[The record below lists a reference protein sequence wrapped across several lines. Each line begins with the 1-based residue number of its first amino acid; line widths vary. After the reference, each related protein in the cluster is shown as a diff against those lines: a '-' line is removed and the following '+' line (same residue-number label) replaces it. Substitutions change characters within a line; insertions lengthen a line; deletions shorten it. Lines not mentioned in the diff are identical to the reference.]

1 VLDAIAIECEGD
13 IRAAV
18 RDLQAISMGR
28 TKIEESELAALGDR
42 ATVHSMRDLMR
53 AILADRDPKAAKFM
67 MMDVGEEP
75 GFVLTWLD
83 ENIHRAYKGTEMVN
97 AYECLSRADVFLG
110 RVHVRQN
117 YTFWS
122 YATDLMAFGVTLSK
136 KQPLPGYQDIQFPRF
151 LMGMSGSKTAR
162 GARKE
167 VAGKFGEYLHR
178 SQTAIIKDMLPTLN
192 TMFSNDEELRIA
204 LARDLNLTQED
215 IAFLWL
221 RKVDAPEVK
230 ALMAQLAPPPKP
242 KEEKEKPKPRA
253 KKGAGQATLG

>member
-1 VLDAIAIECEGD
+1 
-13 IRAAV
+13 
-18 RDLQAISMGR
+18 
-28 TKIEESELAALGDR
+28 
-42 ATVHSMRDLMR
+42 
-53 AILADRDPKAAKFM
+53 ILAERDPKAAKFM

-75 GFVLTWLD
+75 SFVLTWLD

-110 RVHVRQN
+110 RVKVRQN

-136 KQPLPGYQDIQFPRF
+136 KEALPGYQDIQFPRF
-151 LMGMSGSKTAR
+151 LMGMSGSKGAR

-178 SQTAIIKDMLPTLN
+178 SESAIIKDMLPSLN
-192 TMFSNDEELRIA
+192 TMFSHDEELRIS
-204 LARDLNLTQED
+204 LAKELDLTQED
-215 IAFLWL
+215 IAFLWGL
-221 RKVDAPEVK
+221 KVDAPEVK
-230 ALMAQLAPPPKP
+230 AMMTTLAPPLKP